1 MNNNILSASS
11 ESSNKLVKIQNIF
24 NSIVNDN
31 GPDSEVKTT
40 YNPPYAYPGI
50 KSKKLTFETAK
61 EKAKL
66 IELLNSCDK
75 LNIEIENNGYFK
87 IFSELEFLDTKIQ

>member
-1 MNNNILSASS
+1 MDNNILSASR
-11 ESSNKLVKIQNIF
+11 EVSNKLVKIQNIF

-31 GPDSEVKTT
+31 GSDSKVKTS

-50 KSKKLTFETAK
+50 ESKKLTFETTE

-66 IELLNSCDK
+66 IELLNSCDN
-75 LNIEIENNGYFK
+75 LNIEIKNNGCFK
-87 IFSELEFLDTKIQ
+87 IFSELKFFDTKI